1 MNIEPVIKRD
11 KNGLA
16 RTRFCRETSDGGL
29 DLNVDDIRYSLSPER
44 IADGAARGATC
55 GTSVGSVSQ
64 SSATSRTSSR
74 AAGLPKSAAGFRR
87 RDDSAWIIEA

>member
-44 IADGAARGATC
+44 IADGAARGATLFDLRDKRWF
-55 GTSVGSVSQ
+55 SQ
-64 SSATSRTSSR
+64 SVQCDLTNVVTGRWLAKAR
-74 AAGLPKSAAGFRR
+74 G
-87 RDDSAWIIEA
+87 WI